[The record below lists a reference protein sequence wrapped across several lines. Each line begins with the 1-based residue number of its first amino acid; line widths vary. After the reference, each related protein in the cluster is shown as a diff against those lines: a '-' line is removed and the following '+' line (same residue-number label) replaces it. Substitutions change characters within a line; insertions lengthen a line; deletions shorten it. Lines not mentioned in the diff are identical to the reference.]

1 MQFSLTAFASW
12 ATVIGTIISVLA
24 LVQSSS
30 WLLLISLLIVC
41 LSIGGILYGRQKR
54 LALESAS
61 IVIEGHSIDSLNI
74 ANLRRRLNRTFFIQE
89 AEHIARIEG
98 EDLEITWKY
107 SGYCRAD
114 KASAMEFSI
123 DSDAGVSFD
132 QLNCRAFDLGHDR
145 EMKHPVQPLLVGPE
159 GTSKKIS
166 VLLLKPVVRQEPFG
180 ILLKA
185 TLPRCIKRG
194 FSYYTSTLSFAQGT
208 VRRCVVRLQF
218 VGAVPAWVR
227 VYECLP
233 QKQPALI
240 KSLAPSR
247 QEPGITEYVDEA
259 GETAGNSARIYI
271 FQRDNL

>member
-1 MQFSLTAFASW
+1 
-12 ATVIGTIISVLA
+12 
-24 LVQSSS
+24 
-30 WLLLISLLIVC
+30 
-41 LSIGGILYGRQKR
+41 
-54 LALESAS
+54 
-61 IVIEGHSIDSLNI
+61 VIEGHSIDSLNI
-74 ANLRRRLNRTFFIQE
+74 AKLRRRLNRTFFIQE

-114 KASAMEFSI
+114 TASSMEFSI
-123 DSDAGVSFD
+123 DSDAGLSFD
-132 QLNCRAFDLGHDR
+132 QFNCRAFDLGHDP

-159 GTSKKIS
+159 GASKKIS
-166 VLLLKPVVRQEPFG
+166 VPLLKPVMRQEPFG
-180 ILLKA
+180 VLLRA
-185 TLPRCIKRG
+185 MLPRCIKRG

-227 VYECLP
+227 VYERLP

-240 KSLAPSR
+240 KSLAPSHK
-247 QEPGITEYVDEA
+247 EGGIAEYVDEA
-259 GETAGNSARIYI
+259 GERAGNSALIYI